1 MTMVFYLQHDT
12 DITFVEKFFFK
23 ISTHCTLSHLPTF
36 SSVMVPANESAI
48 QSTTRPAVVQ
58 TDGLLESNC
67 NQIIIFT

>member
-1 MTMVFYLQHDT
+1 MTMVSYLQHDT
-12 DITFVEKFFFK
+12 DITFVGKFFLK
-23 ISTHCTLSHLPTF
+23 ISTHCILSHLPTF
-36 SSVMVPANESAI
+36 SSVMVLANELAI